1 MSVVTPEPRTAEDP
15 RLGGKIARGAVWMVL
30 FKLTERSLGLVST
43 VILARLLV
51 PADFG
56 IVAMAT
62 AIIGAIELFTAFSF
76 DTALIQNP
84 EATREHYD
92 TAWTFNVLFGT
103 SAAIVL
109 VALAPFAGRYYGE
122 PRVPPVV
129 YCLALGTLVQGF
141 ENIGIVAFRKDLQ
154 FRKEF
159 QYRVLRK
166 LAGFVVVL
174 PAAFLLRNH
183 WALVGGMLATSIGS
197 VTLSYF
203 IQPYRP
209 WFSLKAS
216 GQLFRFSRWL
226 LANNLLQFLRDRGP
240 DLLIGRVAGSV
251 RLGAFVI
258 AREISNMPTS
268 ELIAPIN
275 RAIFPGFARQAAN
288 LDLLRRTFL
297 DSLAI
302 IWMLAL
308 PAGIGIAA
316 TADLLVRVVL
326 GPNWLAVIPLMQVLA
341 VYGAIMIVH
350 GNVGYVYVALGR
362 PRILTA
368 TSGVFV
374 CSLALLLFV
383 LVPRFGVQGAA
394 WSFLCASVLQLPVT
408 YATLV
413 RVLQLHLRQFLVAV
427 WRPVAATLV
436 MGTSVALV
444 AAALDVPPRQGPEVA
459 ALLLLVAL
467 GGAIYVLT
475 LYGLW
480 GAAGRPAGAE
490 RVCLDRV
497 REQWDKF
504 RRRGSA

>member
-1 MSVVTPEPRTAEDP
+1 MSVAPPEAAAVDDP
-15 RLGGKIARGAVWMVL
+15 RLGSKIAKGAVWMVL
-30 FKLTERSLGLVST
+30 FKLTERSLGLIST

-62 AIIGAIELFTAFSF
+62 AIIGAVELFTAFSF
-76 DTALIQNP
+76 DAALIQNP
-84 EATREHYD
+84 DATRKHYD

-103 SAAIVL
+103 GAAIVL
-109 VALAPFAGRYYGE
+109 VALAPLAGRYYGE
-122 PRVPPVV
+122 PRVPAVL
-129 YCLALGTLVQGF
+129 YCLAVSTLVQGL
-141 ENIGIVAFRKDLQ
+141 ENIGVVAFRKELQ
-154 FRKEF
+154 FRREF

-183 WALVGGMLATSIGS
+183 WALVAGMLATAVGS
-197 VTLSYF
+197 VALSYVV
-203 IQPYRP
+203 QPYRP
-209 WFSLKAS
+209 RFSLAAG
-216 GQLFRFSRWL
+216 GQLIRFSRWL
-226 LANNLLQFLRDRGP
+226 LANNLLQFLRDKGP

-275 RAIFPGFARQAAN
+275 RAIFPGFARQAGN
-288 LDLLRRTFL
+288 LELLRRTFL
-297 DSLAI
+297 DALSI

-308 PAGIGIAA
+308 PAGVGIAV

-326 GPNWLAVIPLMQVLA
+326 GPNWLEAIPLIRVLA
-341 VYGAIMIVH
+341 VYGAVMIVH
-350 GNVGYVYVALGR
+350 GNVGYVYIALGR

-383 LVPRFGVQGAA
+383 LVPRFSVQGAA
-394 WSFLCASVLQLPVT
+394 WSFLCASLLQLPVT
-408 YATLV
+408 YVTLV
-413 RVLQLHLRQFLVAV
+413 RVLQLRVSQFWVAV

-436 MGTSVALV
+436 LGGSVQFVSTSIE
-444 AAALDVPPRQGPEVA
+444 VPPRQGPEV
-459 ALLLLVAL
+459 VAL
-467 GGAIYVLT
+467 VLLAGLGCAIYVLT

-490 RVCLDRV
+490 RVCLDRA
-497 REQWDKF
+497 RDQWRKL